1 MDRPRIICHIL
12 QSVDGNIDGDF
23 FTVPEIG
30 SAYRAFSRIREEL
43 ACDAVISGATT
54 AAEIYRGGFIGI
66 LPQASERWLRADRKA
81 ASAEKYAVV
90 IDGTGSV
97 HWESGS
103 VERKGCFAF
112 GKASRFATGDGS
124 ILRIETRHR
133 GEKLHVIVVL
143 QENASDAYISHL
155 RKAGV
160 SYIFAGKD
168 SLDLPLT
175 ARKLKELFG
184 IESML
189 LSGGGVVDWSFLQA
203 GLIDEISLVVPP
215 VIDGGVRLPSAFD
228 DSPLAVCHTPVAL
241 HLTDVQRLEGDALWL
256 RYVPT

>member
-1 MDRPRIICHIL
+1 MDRPKIICHIL

-23 FTVPEIG
+23 FTLPELG
-30 SAYRAFSRIREEL
+30 AAYRAFSRIREEY

-54 AAEIYRGGFIGI
+54 AAEIYRSGFIGV
-66 LPQASERWLRADRKA
+66 LPKASERWPRTDWKA

-90 IDGTGSV
+90 IDGAGSV
-97 HWESGS
+97 RWESGN
-103 VERKGCFAF
+103 VAR
-112 GKASRFATGDGS
+112 
-124 ILRIETRHR
+124 R
-133 GEKLHVIVVL
+133 GEQLHVIVIL
-143 QENASDAYISHL
+143 QENASDACISHL

-168 SLDLPLT
+168 GLDLPLA
-175 ARKLKELFG
+175 ARKLKAMFG
-184 IESML
+184 IQSML
-189 LSGGGVVDWSFLQA
+189 LSGGGIVDWSFLQA

-228 DSPLAVCHTPVAL
+228 DSPLAVGHAPVAL
-241 HLTDVQRLEGDALWL
+241 TLTDVQCLEGDALWL

>member
-30 SAYRAFSRIREEL
+30 SAYRAFARIREEY
-43 ACDAVISGATT
+43 ACDAAISGATT
-54 AAEIYRGGFIGI
+54 AAEIYRGGFAGN
-66 LPQASERWLRADRKA
+66 LPTASEHWPRTDRKA
-81 ASAEKYAVV
+81 ASAEKYAVI

-97 HWESGS
+97 RWESGN
-103 VERKGCFAF
+103 VER
-112 GKASRFATGDGS
+112 
-124 ILRIETRHR
+124 R
-133 GEKLHVIVVL
+133 GEKLHIIAVL

-168 SLDLPLT
+168 GLDLPLA
-175 ARKLKELFG
+175 ARKLKEQFG

-203 GLIDEISLVVPP
+203 GLVDEISLVVPP

-228 DSPLAVCHTPVAL
+228 DSPLANEHAPVAL

>member
-12 QSVDGNIDGDF
+12 QSVDGNIDGDY

-30 SAYRAFSRIREEL
+30 PAYRAFSRIREEY

-54 AAEIYRGGFIGI
+54 AAEIYRGRFVDN
-66 LPQASERWLRADRKA
+66 LPTSSERWLRTDWKA
-81 ASAEKYAVV
+81 ASAEKYAVI

-97 HWESGS
+97 RWESGS
-103 VERKGCFAF
+103 VER
-112 GKASRFATGDGS
+112 
-124 ILRIETRHR
+124 R

-168 SLDLPLT
+168 SLDLPLA
-175 ARKLKELFG
+175 ARKMKELFG
-184 IESML
+184 IQSML

>member
-1 MDRPRIICHIL
+1 MERPKIICHIL

-23 FTVPEIG
+23 FTLPEL
-30 SAYRAFSRIREEL
+30 SPAYRAFSRIREEY
-43 ACDAVISGATT
+43 ACDTVISGATT
-54 AAEIYRGGFIGI
+54 AAEIYRGGFVDN
-66 LPQASERWLRADRKA
+66 LPTSFERWPRTDWKARQADR
-81 ASAEKYAVV
+81 YAVV

-97 HWESGS
+97 RWESGS
-103 VERKGCFAF
+103 VER
-112 GKASRFATGDGS
+112 
-124 ILRIETRHR
+124 R

-168 SLDLPLT
+168 SLDLPLA

-184 IESML
+184 IQSML

-203 GLIDEISLVVPP
+203 GLIDEISLVIPP
-215 VIDGGVRLPSAFD
+215 VIDGGIHLASAFD
-228 DSPLAVCHTPVAL
+228 DSPFANHHAPVAL
-241 HLTDVQRLEGDALWL
+241 KLMGVQRLEDGGLWL
-256 RYVPT
+256 RYKCSER

>member
-1 MDRPRIICHIL
+1 MDRPKIICHIL

-23 FTVPEIG
+23 FTLPEL
-30 SAYRAFSRIREEL
+30 SPAYRAFSRIREEY

-54 AAEIYRGGFIGI
+54 AAEIYRGRFVDN
-66 LPQASERWLRADRKA
+66 LPTSSERWPRTDWKARQADR
-81 ASAEKYAVV
+81 YAVV

-97 HWESGS
+97 RWESGS
-103 VERKGCFAF
+103 VER
-112 GKASRFATGDGS
+112 
-124 ILRIETRHR
+124 R

-168 SLDLPLT
+168 SVDLPLA

-184 IESML
+184 IQSLL

-203 GLIDEISLVVPP
+203 GLIDEISLVIPP

-228 DSPLAVCHTPVAL
+228 DSPLAAGHAPVAVSL
-241 HLTDVQRLEGDALWL
+241 VDAEKLEGDTIRL
-256 RYVPT
+256 RYKTKHY

>member
-1 MDRPRIICHIL
+1 MMDRPRIICHIL

-30 SAYRAFSRIREEL
+30 SAYRAFSRIREEF
-43 ACDAVISGATT
+43 ACDVVISGATT

-66 LPQASERWLRADRKA
+66 LPQASERWPRTDRKA

-97 HWESGS
+97 RWDSGN
-103 VERKGCFAF
+103 VERG
-112 GKASRFATGDGS
+112 
-124 ILRIETRHR
+124 

-155 RKAGV
+155 HKAGV

-168 SLDLPLT
+168 GLDLPLA
-175 ARKLKELFG
+175 ARKLKKLFG

-203 GLIDEISLVVPP
+203 ALIDEISLVVPP

-228 DSPLAVCHTPVAL
+228 DSPLAAGHAPVAL
-241 HLTDVQRLEGDALWL
+241 HLADVQRLEGDTLWL
-256 RYVPT
+256 CYVPT

>member
-12 QSVDGNIDGDF
+12 QSMDGNIDGDF
-23 FTVPEIG
+23 FTVPELG
-30 SAYRAFSRIREEL
+30 PAYRAFSRIREEY

-54 AAEIYRGGFIGI
+54 AAEIYRGRFVDN
-66 LPQASERWLRADRKA
+66 LPTSSERWPRTDWKARQADR
-81 ASAEKYAVV
+81 YAVV

-97 HWESGS
+97 RWESGS
-103 VERKGCFAF
+103 VER
-112 GKASRFATGDGS
+112 
-124 ILRIETRHR
+124 R

-168 SLDLPLT
+168 SLDLPLA

-184 IESML
+184 IQSML
-189 LSGGGVVDWSFLQA
+189 LSGGGAVDWSFLQA
-203 GLIDEISLVVPP
+203 GLVDEISLVVPP

>member
-1 MDRPRIICHIL
+1 MDRPKIICHIL

-23 FTVPEIG
+23 FTLPEL
-30 SAYRAFSRIREEL
+30 SPAYRAFSRIREEY

-54 AAEIYRGGFIGI
+54 AAEIYRGRFVDN
-66 LPQASERWLRADRKA
+66 LPTSSERWPRTDWKARQADR
-81 ASAEKYAVV
+81 YAVV

-97 HWESGS
+97 RWESGS
-103 VERKGCFAF
+103 VER
-112 GKASRFATGDGS
+112 
-124 ILRIETRHR
+124 R

-168 SLDLPLT
+168 SLDLPLA

-228 DSPLAVCHTPVAL
+228 DSPLAAGHAPVAL

>member
-1 MDRPRIICHIL
+1 MD
-12 QSVDGNIDGDF
+12 N
-23 FTVPEIG
+23 
-30 SAYRAFSRIREEL
+30 
-43 ACDAVISGATT
+43 
-54 AAEIYRGGFIGI
+54 
-66 LPQASERWLRADRKA
+66 LPTSSERWPRTDWKARQADR
-81 ASAEKYAVV
+81 YAVV

-97 HWESGS
+97 RWESGS
-103 VERKGCFAF
+103 VER
-112 GKASRFATGDGS
+112 
-124 ILRIETRHR
+124 R

-168 SLDLPLT
+168 SLDLPLA

-184 IESML
+184 IQSML

>member
-23 FTVPEIG
+23 FTLPEL
-30 SAYRAFSRIREEL
+30 SPAYRAFSRIREDYT
-43 ACDAVISGATT
+43 CDAVISGATT
-54 AAEIYRGGFIGI
+54 AAEIYRGRFVDN
-66 LPQASERWLRADRKA
+66 LPTSSERWPRTDWKA

-97 HWESGS
+97 RWESGS
-103 VERKGCFAF
+103 VER
-112 GKASRFATGDGS
+112 
-124 ILRIETRHR
+124 R

-160 SYIFAGKD
+160 SYIFAGRD
-168 SLDLPLT
+168 SLDLPLA

-184 IESML
+184 IQSML

-203 GLIDEISLVVPP
+203 GLIDEISLVIPP

-228 DSPLAVCHTPVAL
+228 DSPLAVCHTPVVL

-256 RYVPT
+256 RYVPTSYFRYT

>member
-23 FTVPEIG
+23 FTMPELG
-30 SAYRAFSRIREEL
+30 PAYRAFSRIREEY

-54 AAEIYRGGFIGI
+54 AAEIYRGRFVDD
-66 LPQASERWLRADRKA
+66 LPTSSERWPRTDRKA
-81 ASAEKYAVV
+81 GSAEKYAVV

-97 HWESGS
+97 RWESGS
-103 VERKGCFAF
+103 VER
-112 GKASRFATGDGS
+112 
-124 ILRIETRHR
+124 R
-133 GEKLHVIVVL
+133 GEKLHVIAVL

-160 SYIFAGKD
+160 SYIFAGRD
-168 SLDLPLT
+168 SLDLPLA

-241 HLTDVQRLEGDALWL
+241 HLTDVQRPEGDALWL

>member
-30 SAYRAFSRIREEL
+30 SAYRAFSRIREEY

-54 AAEIYRGGFIGI
+54 AAEIYRGRFVDN
-66 LPQASERWLRADRKA
+66 LPTSSERWPRTDWKARQADR
-81 ASAEKYAVV
+81 YAVV
-90 IDGTGSV
+90 IDGTGSIR
-97 HWESGS
+97 WESGS
-103 VERKGCFAF
+103 VER
-112 GKASRFATGDGS
+112 
-124 ILRIETRHR
+124 R
-133 GEKLHVIVVL
+133 GEKLHVIAVL
-143 QENASDAYISHL
+143 QENATDAYISHL

-160 SYIFAGKD
+160 SYIFAGRD
-168 SLDLPLT
+168 SLDLPLA
-175 ARKLKELFG
+175 ARKLKKLFG
-184 IESML
+184 VESML
-189 LSGGGVVDWSFLQA
+189 LSGGGMVDWSFLQA

>member
-1 MDRPRIICHIL
+1 MDRPKIICHIL

-23 FTVPEIG
+23 FTLPEL
-30 SAYRAFSRIREEL
+30 SPAYRAFSRIREEY

-54 AAEIYRGGFIGI
+54 AAEIYRGRFVYN
-66 LPQASERWLRADRKA
+66 LPTSSERWPRTDWKARQADR
-81 ASAEKYAVV
+81 YAVV

-97 HWESGS
+97 RWESGS
-103 VERKGCFAF
+103 VER
-112 GKASRFATGDGS
+112 
-124 ILRIETRHR
+124 R

-168 SLDLPLT
+168 SLDLPLA

-184 IESML
+184 IQSMM

-203 GLIDEISLVVPP
+203 GLIDEISLVLPP

-241 HLTDVQRLEGDALWL
+241 HLADVQRLEGDALWL

>member
-1 MDRPRIICHIL
+1 MDRPKIICHIL

-23 FTVPEIG
+23 FTLPEL
-30 SAYRAFSRIREEL
+30 SPAYRAFSRIREEY

-54 AAEIYRGGFIGI
+54 AAEIYRGRFVDN
-66 LPQASERWLRADRKA
+66 LPTSSERWPRTDWKARQADR
-81 ASAEKYAVV
+81 YAVV

-97 HWESGS
+97 RWESGS
-103 VERKGCFAF
+103 VER
-112 GKASRFATGDGS
+112 
-124 ILRIETRHR
+124 R

-168 SLDLPLT
+168 GLDLPLA

>member
-30 SAYRAFSRIREEL
+30 SAYRAFARIREEY

-54 AAEIYRGGFIGI
+54 AAEIYRGGFAGN
-66 LPQASERWLRADRKA
+66 LPTASEHWPRTDRKA
-81 ASAEKYAVV
+81 ASAEKYAVI

-97 HWESGS
+97 RWEGG
-103 VERKGCFAF
+103 VER
-112 GKASRFATGDGS
+112 
-124 ILRIETRHR
+124 R
-133 GEKLHVIVVL
+133 GEKLHIIAVL

-168 SLDLPLT
+168 GLDLPLA
-175 ARKLKELFG
+175 ARKLKEQLG

-203 GLIDEISLVVPP
+203 GLVDEISLVVPP

-241 HLTDVQRLEGDALWL
+241 HLTDVQCLEGDALWL

>member
-23 FTVPEIG
+23 FIVPEIG
-30 SAYRAFSRIREEL
+30 SAYRAFSRIREEF

-54 AAEIYRGGFIGI
+54 AAEIYRGRFVDN
-66 LPQASERWLRADRKA
+66 LPTSSERWPRTDRKA
-81 ASAEKYAVV
+81 GSAEKYAVI

-97 HWESGS
+97 RWESGS
-103 VERKGCFAF
+103 VER
-112 GKASRFATGDGS
+112 
-124 ILRIETRHR
+124 R

-168 SLDLPLT
+168 SLDLPLA

-184 IESML
+184 IQSML

>member
-30 SAYRAFSRIREEL
+30 SAYRAFARIGEEF
-43 ACDAVISGATT
+43 ACDAVVSGATT
-54 AAEIYRGGFIGI
+54 AAEIYRGRFVDK
-66 LPQASERWLRADRKA
+66 LPTSSERWPRTHWKARQADR
-81 ASAEKYAVV
+81 YAVV

-97 HWESGS
+97 RWESGS
-103 VERKGCFAF
+103 VDR
-112 GKASRFATGDGS
+112 
-124 ILRIETRHR
+124 R

-143 QENASDAYISHL
+143 QKNASDAYISHL

-168 SLDLPLT
+168 SLDLPLA
-175 ARKLKELFG
+175 ARKLKELFS
-184 IESML
+184 IQSML

-203 GLIDEISLVVPP
+203 GLIDEISLVIPP

>member
-1 MDRPRIICHIL
+1 MDRPKIICHIL

-23 FTVPEIG
+23 FTLPEL
-30 SAYRAFSRIREEL
+30 SPAYRAFSRIREEY

-54 AAEIYRGGFIGI
+54 AAEIYRGRFVDN
-66 LPQASERWLRADRKA
+66 LPTSSERWPRTDWKARQADR
-81 ASAEKYAVV
+81 YAVV

-97 HWESGS
+97 RWESGS
-103 VERKGCFAF
+103 VER
-112 GKASRFATGDGS
+112 
-124 ILRIETRHR
+124 R

-168 SLDLPLT
+168 SLDLPLA

-184 IESML
+184 IQSML

-203 GLIDEISLVVPP
+203 GLVDEISLVVPP

-228 DSPLAVCHTPVAL
+228 DSPLAAGHAPVAL
-241 HLTDVQRLEGDALWL
+241 KLADVQRLEGDALWL

>member
-30 SAYRAFSRIREEL
+30 SAYRAFARIREEY

-54 AAEIYRGGFIGI
+54 AAEIYRGGFAGN
-66 LPQASERWLRADRKA
+66 LPTASEHWPRTDRKA
-81 ASAEKYAVV
+81 ASAEKYAVI

-97 HWESGS
+97 RWEGG
-103 VERKGCFAF
+103 VER
-112 GKASRFATGDGS
+112 
-124 ILRIETRHR
+124 R
-133 GEKLHVIVVL
+133 GEKLHIIAVL

-168 SLDLPLT
+168 GLDLPLA
-175 ARKLKELFG
+175 ARKLKEQLG

-203 GLIDEISLVVPP
+203 GLVDEISLVVPP

-228 DSPLAVCHTPVAL
+228 DSPLANEHAPVAL
-241 HLTDVQRLEGDALWL
+241 HLTNVQRLEGDALWL

>member
-23 FTVPEIG
+23 FTVPEMG
-30 SAYRAFSRIREEL
+30 SAYRAFARIRKEY

-66 LPQASERWLRADRKA
+66 LPKTSERWPRTDRKA
-81 ASAEKYAVV
+81 GSAEKYAVV

-97 HWESGS
+97 RWESGS
-103 VERKGCFAF
+103 VER
-112 GKASRFATGDGS
+112 
-124 ILRIETRHR
+124 R
-133 GEKLHVIVVL
+133 GEKLHVIAVL
-143 QENASDAYISHL
+143 QETVSDAYISHL
-155 RKAGV
+155 RKAEV
-160 SYIFAGKD
+160 SYIFAGKNG
-168 SLDLPLT
+168 LDLPLA
-175 ARKLKELFG
+175 ARKLKELFC

-203 GLIDEISLVVPP
+203 GLVDEISLVVPP

-228 DSPLAVCHTPVAL
+228 DSLLAVGHAPVAL

-256 RYVPT
+256 CYVPI

>member
-1 MDRPRIICHIL
+1 MDRPKIICHIL
-12 QSVDGNIDGDF
+12 QSVDSNIDGDF
-23 FTVPEIG
+23 FTLPEL
-30 SAYRAFSRIREEL
+30 SPAYRAFSRIREEY

-54 AAEIYRGGFIGI
+54 AAEIYRGRFVDN
-66 LPQASERWLRADRKA
+66 LPTSSERWPRTDWKARQADR
-81 ASAEKYAVV
+81 YAVV

-97 HWESGS
+97 RWVSGS
-103 VERKGCFAF
+103 VER
-112 GKASRFATGDGS
+112 
-124 ILRIETRHR
+124 R

-168 SLDLPLT
+168 SLDLPLA

-184 IESML
+184 IQSML